1 MLKSSGC
8 IPLRNRKLCYSQ
20 MQFSPKIT
28 YKPEKSSL
36 CCSTKNFSLAKSDMI
51 VARPDVGERPEGEG
65 ALHFANVVLEDP
77 LRTEREHAVVDM

>member
-1 MLKSSGC
+1 
-8 IPLRNRKLCYSQ
+8 
-20 MQFSPKIT
+20 
-28 YKPEKSSL
+28 
-36 CCSTKNFSLAKSDMI
+36 MI